1 MQRLGGFQNP
11 DPLRAQVCIPRMEYD
26 ETAAGGQHL
35 KGSAAAAA
43 AAAAEVAK
51 KKNQFINMAAG

>member
-1 MQRLGGFQNP
+1 MQRLGGGFQNP

-26 ETAAGGQHL
+26 ETAVGGQHL
-35 KGSAAAAA
+35 KGSAAAAP

-51 KKNQFINMAAG
+51 KNTIN